1 MDHFVFQDVCSE
13 MPTVYIKS
21 WSVVNPIDMAT
32 TVRFHDGMTSDL
44 GCCLLTPPI
53 DLYISVSDLSFRDE
67 GIL

>member
-32 TVRFHDGMTSDL
+32 TVRFHDGMTSDPSL
-44 GCCLLTPPI
+44 
-53 DLYISVSDLSFRDE
+53 DLYISALHVSDLSFRNE
-67 GIL
+67 GIF

>member
-32 TVRFHDGMTSDL
+32 TVRFDDDMTSD
-44 GCCLLTPPI
+44 PSI
-53 DLYISVSDLSFRDE
+53 DLYISALHVSDLSFRDE
-67 GIL
+67 GIF

>member
-32 TVRFHDGMTSDL
+32 TVRFHDGMTSE
-44 GCCLLTPPI
+44 PSI
-53 DLYISVSDLSFRDE
+53 DLYISALHVSDLSFRNE
-67 GIL
+67 GIF

>member
-32 TVRFHDGMTSDL
+32 TVRFHDGMTSD
-44 GCCLLTPPI
+44 PSI
-53 DLYISVSDLSFRDE
+53 DLYISALHVSDLSFRNE

>member
-32 TVRFHDGMTSDL
+32 TVRFHDGMTSD
-44 GCCLLTPPI
+44 PSI
-53 DLYISVSDLSFRDE
+53 DLYISTLHVSDLSFRNE
-67 GIL
+67 GIF

>member
-32 TVRFHDGMTSDL
+32 TVRFHDGMTSD
-44 GCCLLTPPI
+44 PSI
-53 DLYISVSDLSFRDE
+53 DLYISTLRVSDLSFRNE
-67 GIL
+67 GIF

>member
-32 TVRFHDGMTSDL
+32 TVRFYDGMTSD
-44 GCCLLTPPI
+44 PSI
-53 DLYISVSDLSFRDE
+53 DLYISALHVSDLSFRNE
-67 GIL
+67 GIF

>member
-32 TVRFHDGMTSDL
+32 TVRFHDGMTSD
-44 GCCLLTPPI
+44 PSI
-53 DLYISVSDLSFRDE
+53 DLYISAIHVSDLSFRNE
-67 GIL
+67 GIF